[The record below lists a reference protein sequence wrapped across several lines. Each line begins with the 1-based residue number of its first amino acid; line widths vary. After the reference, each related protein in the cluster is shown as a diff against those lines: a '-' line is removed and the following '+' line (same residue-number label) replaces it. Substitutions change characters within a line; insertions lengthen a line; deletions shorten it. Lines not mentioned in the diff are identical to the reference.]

1 MKGCGRLKGKVAL
14 ITGASRGIGRAIAIE
29 FAKEGAKGIILN
41 YVKNDEVAYA
51 TKKKLESLGTKV
63 LLAKADVSKRK
74 NVKTLVDKALKIF
87 KKIDILV
94 NNAAILQQKPFETI
108 TDNEWDRMFEVNLK
122 APFMLIQ
129 EIIPYMVKQKWGRII
144 NIASIGGQWG
154 GNLAVHYATT
164 KAALISLTL
173 SIAKIYSKH
182 GITSNAVSPGLVL
195 TDMAKKEINSK
206 IGKEKLK
213 LIPMGRF
220 AEPQEVAKAVVF
232 LASEEASYI
241 TVHTIN
247 VNGGMLFS
255 HGV

>member
-1 MKGCGRLKGKVAL
+1 MACGRLKGKVAL

-29 FAKEGAKGIILN
+29 FAREGASAITIGYLKSNREAIR
-41 YVKNDEVAYA
+41 VKRLLVRF
-51 TKKKLESLGTKV
+51 GTKV
-63 LLAKADVSKRK
+63 LLVKCDISKRTC
-74 NVKTLVDKALKIF
+74 VKSLVDRTLRSF
-87 KKIDILV
+87 GKIDILV
-94 NNAAILQQKPFETI
+94 NNAGILQQKPFEEI
-108 TDNEWDRMFEVNLK
+108 TEEEWDRVFEVNLK

-129 EIIPYMVKQKWGRII
+129 EVIPHMVKQKWGRII

-154 GNLAVHYATT
+154 GNLAVHYAAA

-173 SIAKIYSKH
+173 SIARIYSKY

-195 TDMAKKEINSK
+195 TDMAKKEINSE

-213 LIPMGRF
+213 LIPLGRF
-220 AEPQEVAKAVVF
+220 AKPEEIAKAVVF

-241 TVHTIN
+241 TGQTIN